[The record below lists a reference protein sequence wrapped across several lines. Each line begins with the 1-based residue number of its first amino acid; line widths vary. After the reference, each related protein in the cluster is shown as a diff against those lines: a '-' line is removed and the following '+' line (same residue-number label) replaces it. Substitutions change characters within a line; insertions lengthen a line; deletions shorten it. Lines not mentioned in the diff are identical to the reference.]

1 MGKLFSKEKKDKRIK
16 VGLYGQ
22 HGHFENYPVS
32 PSSLLLNFLHKE
44 EVTSNALEFCKHN
57 LENYNVPYG
66 GDCALIGKPSANNK
80 NEDFQFHIVE
90 IGGRSFWRPLVRM
103 QEKDAKAKIFF
114 LFANQYSDDADW
126 FMLEH
131 SSFTY
136 GSYRIKQVL
145 TEYTTKNPSRGVDK
159 NFSKLPALFFVQNL
173 GKEEAKTQSE
183 IELALGLNEAK
194 FPYHLQAVDLFNN
207 GAGIDEG
214 LQWLKSALTPTTKS
228 KKCKRTC

>member
-1 MGKLFSKEKKDKRIK
+1 MGKLFSKEKKDKRII

-22 HGHFENYPVS
+22 NGHFENYPL
-32 PSSLLLNFLHKE
+32 PSSLLLKFLHKE
-44 EVTSNALEFCKHN
+44 EVTSNDLECCKKI
-57 LENYNVPYG
+57 LENYGVQNG
-66 GDCALIGKPSANNK
+66 EGCATLGEPSANNK

-90 IGGRSFWRPLVRM
+90 IGGRSFYRPLVRR

-114 LFANQYSDDADW
+114 LFANQYSDDTDW
-126 FMLEH
+126 FVLEF
-131 SSFTY
+131 SSFKY
-136 GSYRIKQVL
+136 GSYRIKEVL

-159 NFSKLPALFFVQNL
+159 DFSKSPALFFVQNL

-207 GAGIDEG
+207 GEGIDEG
-214 LQWLKSALTPTTKS
+214 LQWLKSALTPTTYS
-228 KKCKRTC
+228 KECKQH